1 MKSFEFKDFEE
12 DNNPQRPATLSTQK
26 SNNKSNIVICRDWK
40 ASGVCERGDVCRFA
54 HGFADPRL
62 DSLFKSNNR
71 KSRSSN
77 ENRRSNSNGRNPFNQ
92 NVGGISDQFQQMSL
106 QSQSQRGYES
116 SPAQT
121 QTPPRKILFLQKR
134 SGNHVATRANT
145 IDRDDGNKLS
155 WRGSSPASSEQS
167 KQDRGERKLFGT
179 PNRAGSSSWKKQQQ
193 STPRK
198 AAYTP

>member
-12 DNNPQRPATLSTQK
+12 ENNPQRPAILSTKK
-26 SNNKSNIVICRDWK
+26 SYNKSKIVICRDWT

-54 HGFADPRL
+54 HGSADPRL
-62 DSLFKSNNR
+62 DSLFKSNNW

-77 ENRRSNSNGRNPFNQ
+77 ENRGSNSNGRNPSIQ

-116 SPAQT
+116 PPA
-121 QTPPRKILFLQKR
+121 QTPPRKILFLQKK
-134 SGNHVATRANT
+134 SGNHVATRENT
-145 IDRDDGNKLS
+145 IDRDGGNKMS
-155 WRGSSPASSEQS
+155 WRGSSPAGSEQS

-179 PNRAGSSSWKKQQQ
+179 PNRGGSSSWKKQQQ